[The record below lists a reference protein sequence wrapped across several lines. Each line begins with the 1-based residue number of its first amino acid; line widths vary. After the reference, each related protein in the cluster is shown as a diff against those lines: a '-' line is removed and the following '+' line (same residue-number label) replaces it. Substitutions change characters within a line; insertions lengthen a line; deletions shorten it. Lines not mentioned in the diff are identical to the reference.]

1 MINPELIEDLQSRM
15 KINKAAIGM
24 RREAVNYTEQS
35 KDKKLAWLQ
44 MEGHVVDE
52 ALRYAEEIDIKEQ
65 QLQSCLTVLDLLDK
79 VRGWTMLEDQR

>member
-79 VRGWTMLEDQR
+79 VRGWTMLEDQ